1 MKGQPSMREPARLV
15 IVGGS
20 RNGQVI
26 PLAGPVT
33 TLGRAATCQVVI
45 EDSFA
50 SRHHAQ
56 IAWRNDRYWLRDLE
70 SKNGTLLDGE
80 AVTGEVPLPDGATI
94 QIGDSRLRFHDP
106 GATMTHPGVL
116 AAESV
121 LRVDSA
127 TRQVWLYGQCLSPPL
142 SPKQFELLLYLWQ
155 RAGQAVPKDEIAAAV
170 WPEAGG
176 IVYDYQVD
184 KLVSRLRERLR
195 SPADAGRSPA
205 AAGRSPDETER
216 MGHSSAGVGHDA
228 GSADDA
234 ETEGLIETVWGYGY
248 RLNI

>member
-1 MKGQPSMREPARLV
+1 MREPARLV

-26 PLAGPVT
+26 PLTGPVT

-56 IAWRNDRYWLRDLE
+56 IAWRDDRYWLRDLE

-80 AVTGEVPLPDGATI
+80 AVTGEIPLPDGATI
-94 QIGDSRLRFHDP
+94 QIGDTRLRIHDP

-121 LRVDSA
+121 LRVDPA
-127 TRQVWLYGQCLSPPL
+127 TRQVWLHGQCLSPPL
-142 SPKQFELLLYLWQ
+142 SPKQFELLLYLRQ
-155 RAGQAVPKDEIAAAV
+155 RAGQAVPKDEIATAV

-195 SPADAGRSPA
+195 SPTDVGRSPADAGRSP
-205 AAGRSPDETER
+205 DEMER

-228 GSADDA
+228 GNADDA

>member
-1 MKGQPSMREPARLV
+1 MREPARLV

-26 PLAGPVT
+26 PLTGPVT

-56 IAWRNDRYWLRDLE
+56 IAWRDDRYWLRDLE

-80 AVTGEVPLPDGATI
+80 AVTGEIPLPDGATI
-94 QIGDSRLRFHDP
+94 QIGDTRLRFHDP
-106 GATMTHPGVL
+106 RATMTHPGVL
-116 AAESV
+116 TAQSA
-121 LRVDSA
+121 LRVDPA
-127 TRQVWLYGQCLSPPL
+127 TRQVWLHGQCLSPPL

-184 KLVSRLRERLR
+184 KLVSRLRERLAG
-195 SPADAGRSPA
+195 PAD
-205 AAGRSPDETER
+205 AGRSPDETER
-216 MGHSSAGVGHDA
+216 MGHSSAGVEHDA
-228 GSADDA
+228 GSADDV

>member
-1 MKGQPSMREPARLV
+1 MREPARLV

-26 PLAGPVT
+26 PLTGPVT

-45 EDSFA
+45 EDNFA

-56 IAWRNDRYWLRDLE
+56 IARRDDRYWLRDLE

-80 AVTGEVPLPDGATI
+80 AVTGEIPLPDGATI
-94 QIGDSRLRFHDP
+94 QIGDTRLRFHDP

-121 LRVDSA
+121 LRVDPA
-127 TRQVWLYGQCLSPPL
+127 TRQVWLHRQCLSPPL

-205 AAGRSPDETER
+205 DAGRSPADAGRTPDETER
-216 MGHSSAGVGHDA
+216 SLANAGIV
-228 GSADDA
+228 DDA

-248 RLNI
+248 RLNV